1 MIEGYFTSRSR
12 PYIACRLHI
21 ARFDILQPIQLM
33 FDTGADITCLHPSDA
48 DEIGVPFQALRNPQN
63 ITGIG
68 KAEYFRE
75 PATLFF
81 VDGDVTH
88 LYHIE
93 MNIAMPNE
101 DNRNLPSIL
110 GRDIFDF
117 WSTSYDP
124 FNRRLISEVHS
135 AHVTLPNSFLDPSS
149 G

>member
-1 MIEGYFTSRSR
+1 MIQGYFTPRNR
-12 PYIACRLHI
+12 PYIDCRLHI
-21 ARFDILQPIQLM
+21 ARFDIFQPIQLM
-33 FDTGADITCLHPSDA
+33 FDTGADITCLHPADA
-48 DEIGVPFQALRNPQN
+48 DLIGIPFQALRNPQS

-68 KAEYFRE
+68 KAEYYSE

-93 MNIAMPNE
+93 LNIAIPND

-117 WSTSYDP
+117 WSTNYDP
-124 FNRRLISEVHS
+124 FNRKLVSEVHS
-135 AHVTLPNSFLDPSS
+135 AHATLPNSFFSPDS

>member
-1 MIEGYFTSRSR
+1 MIQGYFTLRNR
-12 PYIACRLHI
+12 PYISCRLHI
-21 ARFDILQPIQLM
+21 ARFDIFQPIQLM

-48 DEIGVPFQALRNPQN
+48 SEISVPFQALRNPQN

-93 MNIAMPNE
+93 MNIAIPND

-117 WSTSYDP
+117 WSTYYDT
-124 FNRRLISEVHS
+124 FSERLESEARF
-135 AHVTLPNSFLDPSS
+135 AHLTLPNDFFTPSS
-149 G
+149 S

>member
-1 MIEGYFTSRSR
+1 MIQGYFTLRNR
-12 PYIACRLHI
+12 PYISCRLHI

-93 MNIAMPNE
+93 INVAIPND

-117 WSTSYDP
+117 WSTNYDP
-124 FNRRLISEVHS
+124 FNKRLEAEAHS
-135 AHVTLPNSFLDPSS
+135 AHATLPSSLFSPSS

>member
-1 MIEGYFTSRSR
+1 
-12 PYIACRLHI
+12 
-21 ARFDILQPIQLM
+21 M

-48 DEIGVPFQALRNPQN
+48 NEIRIPFQALRNPQN

-93 MNIAMPNE
+93 MNIAMPND

-117 WSTSYDP
+117 WSTNYDP
-124 FNRRLISEVHS
+124 FNKNLEAEVHS
-135 AHVTLPNSFLDPSS
+135 AHVTLPNRFFNPDSQ
-149 G
+149 

>member
-1 MIEGYFTSRSR
+1 MIQGYFTLRNR

-21 ARFDILQPIQLM
+21 ARFDIFQPIQLM

-48 DEIGVPFQALRNPQN
+48 NEIGVPFQALRNPRS

-68 KAEYFRE
+68 KAEYFSE

-93 MNIAMPNE
+93 MNIATPKD
-101 DNRNLPSIL
+101 DNLHLPSIL
-110 GRDIFDF
+110 GRDIFDS

-124 FNRRLISEVHS
+124 FTGRLTAEVRS
-135 AHVTLPNSFLDPSS
+135 AHATVPNSFLSIGP

>member
-1 MIEGYFTSRSR
+1 MIEGYFSPRNR

-21 ARFDILQPIQLM
+21 ARFDIFQPIQLM
-33 FDTGADITCLHPSDA
+33 FDTGADITCLHPADA
-48 DEIGVPFQALRNPQN
+48 DEIGVPFQDLHDPQSVA
-63 ITGIG
+63 GIG

-93 MNIAMPNE
+93 MNIAMPND

-117 WSTSYDP
+117 WTTTYDP
-124 FNRRLISEVHS
+124 VNKKLTAEVYS
-135 AHVTLPNSFLDPSS
+135 AHTTLPNNFFVPGSR
-149 G
+149 

>member
-1 MIEGYFTSRSR
+1 MIQDYFTLRNR
-12 PYIACRLHI
+12 PYISCRLHI
-21 ARFDILQPIQLM
+21 ARFDILQPIQLI

-93 MNIAMPNE
+93 INVAIPND

-117 WSTSYDP
+117 WSTNYDP
-124 FNRRLISEVHS
+124 YNKKLEAEVNS
-135 AHVTLPNSFLDPSS
+135 AHVTLPNSFFSPGL